1 MSERSGLVT
10 TAELA
15 ASLGQ
20 SNLRIFDCT
29 TYLDYQPPGSDV
41 PYVAVP
47 GGRPSRRHISR
58 ERTFSTC
65 RASSPTRRPRFAS

>member
-1 MSERSGLVT
+1 MPERSGLVT

-15 ASLGQ
+15 ASLDQ

-41 PYVAVP
+41 PYIAVP
-47 GGRPSRRHISR
+47 RAADLRDGAYPGSRFSRP
-58 ERTFSTC
+58 
-65 RASSPTRRPRFAS
+65 AG